1 MLNKLLQAFQHF
13 DRLLQDNAK
22 RSVAS
27 MVAIGALGTVAHCVY
42 GILWV
47 YVTPLEHETVWL
59 RLVGAISCF
68 GLLINRHWPQRWKRF
83 LPWYWFAVVL
93 YTLPFFAT
101 YQLLG
106 SNYSVLRS
114 MLEVT
119 VVFFVIVVFSQPVI
133 AVVNLLVGM
142 AAAALAAYILIPNF
156 SDLNHALLRSVHL
169 QVMVFTLMGGLIF
182 SRSNLKGL
190 LAQEKVET
198 MKTLTGSI
206 AHELRNP
213 LNQLKCRLDAIGQRL
228 PNLSAND
235 PAPHI
240 PATDLDVIFRELAK
254 SKVAIE
260 RGMQVIEMT
269 LAEIHAKPV
278 LNTDLRYISAA
289 SATRKAVAEF
299 SYQSGSERERVSI
312 TVLQDFL
319 FKGDET
325 KYIFILFNLLKNA
338 IFYFPLYPH
347 AHVKITVDA
356 HTVTVEDSGPGM
368 KPEVLARAFE
378 SFHSEGKPGGTGL
391 GLAFCKRTMRSFGG
405 DIVCES
411 VPRQFTRFTMHFPVI
426 GAEEIA
432 ARERDLLRHARAAFE
447 GKRILIV
454 EDMSMLRATARAAL
468 APLGAEIDEAEDGSV
483 ALEKL
488 ASQHYDAMLLDLSMP
503 VMDGYATAEKIR
515 NGGVPGLEHIT
526 IVVHSAESPQAVR
539 GRLDRIGVDAFIPKG
554 CAPLELVEGLYRAH
568 TSSIHREKTLSDAAM
583 LWGKTALIADDEAF
597 NRRYLRAILQERGLQ
612 VIEADN
618 GHTALALLQNTDG
631 IDLVVTDISMPGLSG
646 LEIGRA
652 IRSLP
657 EPRNTTPVIA
667 MSAHSDQAMRLAAQE
682 AGIEGFL
689 VKPVDPVA
697 LLQKLIEQF
706 TAHKPARFSSEP
718 SPRPKPMKTENPA
731 EDPILDTA
739 KLDTLRQIGLTSGDL
754 AQGLEDLRGKLE
766 RLSDLVRANNF
777 VQAQE
782 LMHAFVGLAG
792 QMGARALHE
801 AARTIYV
808 STVETRQW
816 PSNLAWLDHLR
827 ELFSQTERSMK
838 SRLEG

>member
-1 MLNKLLQAFQHF
+1 MIPALFKRFAQALHSSTKAFE
-13 DRLLQDNAK
+13 
-22 RSVAS
+22 RSIPVAAA
-27 MVAIGALGTVAHCVY
+27 VGTIVFGIY
-42 GILWV
+42 GVLWI
-47 YVTPLEHETVWL
+47 YVWPVEHENPWF
-59 RLVGAISCF
+59 RSSAIVVCLAIWSSS
-68 GLLINRHWPQRWKRF
+68 RWPTRYRAY
-83 LPWYWFAVVL
+83 LPWLWFLAVSYV
-93 YTLPFFAT
+93 LPFFST
-101 YQLLG
+101 YQLLA
-106 SNYSVLRS
+106 SNYSILRS

-119 VVFFVIVVFSQPVI
+119 TVFFVIVLFPHYSLA
-133 AVVNLLVGM
+133 AVNMLMGIGF
-142 AAAALAAYILIPNF
+142 AALAAYLTMPDF
-156 SDLNHALLRSVHL
+156 WDLNHSVLKSVHI
-169 QVMVFTLMGGLIF
+169 QAMVYTMVAGLIF
-182 SRSNLKGL
+182 TQSHLKGL
-190 LAQEKVET
+190 LAREKLET
-198 MKTLTGSI
+198 IKALTGSI

-213 LNQLKCRLDAIGQRL
+213 LSQLKYRLDSIGQRL
-228 PNLSAND
+228 PIPTASEPNPFV
-235 PAPHI
+235 PA
-240 PATDLDVIFRELAK
+240 ADLDAIFRELAK

-269 LAEIHAKPV
+269 LAEIHAKPIH
-278 LNTDLRYISAA
+278 NTDLRYLSAA
-289 SATRKAVAEF
+289 SATRKAVEDF

-411 VPRQFTRFTMHFPVI
+411 VHRQFTRFTMHFPVI

-503 VMDGYATAEKIR
+503 VMDGYATADKIR
-515 NGGVPGLEHIT
+515 GGSVPGLEHIT
-526 IVVHSAESPQAVR
+526 IVVHSAESPQVAR

-554 CAPLELVEGLYRAH
+554 CAPLELIEGLYRAH

-618 GHTALALLQNTDG
+618 GHTALALLQNTDE